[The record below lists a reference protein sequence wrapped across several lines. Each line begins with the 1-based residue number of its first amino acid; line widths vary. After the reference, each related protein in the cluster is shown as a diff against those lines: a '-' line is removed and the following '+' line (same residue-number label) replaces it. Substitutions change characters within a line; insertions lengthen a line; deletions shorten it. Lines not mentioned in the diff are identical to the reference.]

1 MTAPK
6 IVVLGSVNV
15 DLVIR
20 APRLPSP
27 GETVLGG
34 RFFEAAGGKGANQA
48 VAAARAARGPVAFV
62 AAVGDDRFGQ
72 QSLDNFKREGLRC
85 EHLRVVPDE
94 ATGVALILVDAEAEN
109 MIAVASGANAHLS
122 IADVDRLPDAWFAPR
137 GVFLAS
143 LESPLATVRHALA
156 RARVS
161 GMTTV
166 LNPAPANEPLP
177 ADVLELVD
185 VLTPNEHEAA
195 ALAGLSVTD
204 HRSAV
209 AAARRLQQ
217 LGCRQVIVTRGAAG
231 CTILGDTV
239 FGDTVFGDTVFSD
252 NFVGD
257 GGAGGRQDD
266 TGAVDLPARAVQA
279 VDTTAAGDAFNGA
292 LAVRLAEGASL
303 VEAARWASV
312 AAAISVTRPGAQPSL
327 PQRDDIDSA
336 AT

>member
-1 MTAPK
+1 MTVPK
-6 IVVLGSVNV
+6 IIVLGSVNI

-34 RFFEAAGGKGANQA
+34 RFFEAPGGKGANQA

-62 AAVGDDRFGQ
+62 AAVGDDRYGQ
-72 QSLDNFKREGLRC
+72 QSLDNFRREGLLC
-85 EHLRVVPDE
+85 EHLRIVSGE

-122 IADVDRLPDAWFAPR
+122 ITDVDQLPDAWFAPG
-137 GVFLAS
+137 GVLLAC
-143 LESPLATVRHALA
+143 LESPLPTVRHALA

-161 GMTTV
+161 AMTTI

-195 ALAGLSVTD
+195 ALAGQSVTD
-204 HRSAV
+204 HRSAL
-209 AAARRLQQ
+209 AAARHLQQ
-217 LGCRQVIVTRGAAG
+217 LGCRQVIVTRGSAG
-231 CTILGDTV
+231 CTVLGD
-239 FGDTVFGDTVFSD
+239 SIECQER
-252 NFVGD
+252 GD
-257 GGAGGRQDD
+257 GN
-266 TGAVDLPARAVQA
+266 AVDLPALAVQP

-292 LAVRLAEGASL
+292 LAVRLSEGASL
-303 VEAARWASV
+303 VEGARWASV

-327 PQRDDIDSA
+327 LNRDEIDA
-336 AT
+336 AAK

>member
-6 IVVLGSVNV
+6 IVVLGSVNI

-20 APRLPSP
+20 APKLPSP

-34 RFFEAAGGKGANQA
+34 RFFEAPGGKGANQA
-48 VAAARAARGPVAFV
+48 VAAARAARSPVAFV
-62 AAVGDDRFGQ
+62 AAVGDDRYGQ
-72 QSLDNFKREGLRC
+72 QSLDNFRREGLLC
-85 EHLRVVPDE
+85 EHLRIVPGE

-122 IADVDRLPDAWFAPR
+122 IADVDRLPDAWFAPG
-137 GVFLAS
+137 GVFLAC
-143 LESPLATVRHALA
+143 LESPLRTVRHALA

-161 GMTTV
+161 GMTTI

-195 ALAGLSVTD
+195 ALAGQSVTD

-209 AAARRLQQ
+209 AAARHLQQ
-217 LGCRQVIVTRGAAG
+217 LGCRQVIVTRGSAG
-231 CTILGDTV
+231 CTALGDSIE
-239 FGDTVFGDTVFSD
+239 GEEH
-252 NFVGD
+252 GD
-257 GGAGGRQDD
+257 GN
-266 TGAVDLPARAVQA
+266 AVDVPALAVQP

-292 LAVRLAEGASL
+292 LAVRLSEGASL
-303 VEAARWASV
+303 FEAARWASV

-327 PQRDDIDSA
+327 PQRDEIA
-336 AT
+336 AAAK

>member
-1 MTAPK
+1 MTAQK
-6 IVVLGSVNV
+6 IIVLGSVNI

-20 APRLPSP
+20 APKLPSP

-34 RFFEAAGGKGANQA
+34 RFFEASGGKGANQA
-48 VAAARAARGPVAFV
+48 VAAARAARAPVAFV

-72 QSLDNFKREGLRC
+72 QSLDNFRREGLVC
-85 EHLRVVPDE
+85 EHLRVVPGE
-94 ATGVALILVDAEAEN
+94 ATGVALILVNAEAEN

-122 IADVDRLPDAWFAPR
+122 LTDVDRLPDAWFVPG
-137 GVFLAS
+137 GVFLAC
-143 LESPLATVRHALA
+143 LESPLPTVRHALI

-161 GMTTV
+161 GMTTI

-177 ADVLELVD
+177 TDVLDLVD

-195 ALAGLSVTD
+195 ALAGQAVTD

-217 LGCRQVIVTRGAAG
+217 LGCRQVIVTRGSAG
-231 CTILGDTV
+231 CTILGEAIEDAKD
-239 FGDTVFGDTVFSD
+239 FDHD
-252 NFVGD
+252 
-257 GGAGGRQDD
+257 AIE
-266 TGAVDLPARAVQA
+266 LPALAVQP

-292 LAVRLAEGASL
+292 LAVKLSEAASL

-327 PQRDDIDSA
+327 PCRKEIDA
-336 AT
+336 AAK

>member
-6 IVVLGSVNV
+6 IVVLGSVNI

-20 APRLPSP
+20 APKLPSP

-34 RFFEAAGGKGANQA
+34 RFFEAPGGKGANQA
-48 VAAARAARGPVAFV
+48 VAAARVARSPVAFV
-62 AAVGDDRFGQ
+62 AAVGDDRYGQ
-72 QSLDNFKREGLRC
+72 QSLDNFRREGLLC
-85 EHLRVVPDE
+85 EHLRIVPGE

-122 IADVDRLPDAWFAPR
+122 IADVDQLPDAWFAPG
-137 GVFLAS
+137 GVFLAC
-143 LESPLATVRHALA
+143 LESPLPTVRHALA

-161 GMTTV
+161 GMTTI
-166 LNPAPANEPLP
+166 LNPAPASGPLP

-195 ALAGLSVTD
+195 SLAGQSVTD

-209 AAARRLQQ
+209 AAARHLQQ
-217 LGCRQVIVTRGAAG
+217 LGCRQVIVTRGSEG
-231 CTILGDTV
+231 CTVMGDSIEGEEH
-239 FGDTVFGDTVFSD
+239 GDS
-252 NFVGD
+252 N
-257 GGAGGRQDD
+257 
-266 TGAVDLPARAVQA
+266 AVDVPALAVQP

-292 LAVRLAEGASL
+292 LAVRLSAGASL
-303 VEAARWASV
+303 VEAACWASL

-327 PQRDDIDSA
+327 PRRDEIDA
-336 AT
+336 AAK

>member
-6 IVVLGSVNV
+6 IVILGSVNI

-34 RFFEAAGGKGANQA
+34 RFFEANGGKGANQA
-48 VAAARAARGPVAFV
+48 VAAARAALSPVAFV

-72 QSLDNFKREGLRC
+72 QSLDNFRREGLLC
-85 EHLRVVPDE
+85 EHLRVVPGE

-122 IADVDRLPDAWFAPR
+122 IADVDRLPDAWFAPG
-137 GVFLAS
+137 GVFLAC
-143 LESPLATVRHALA
+143 LESPLRTVRHALA

-161 GMTTV
+161 GMTTI

-195 ALAGLSVTD
+195 ALAGQSVTD
-204 HRSAV
+204 HRSAL

-217 LGCRQVIVTRGAAG
+217 LGCRQVIVTRGSAG
-231 CTILGDTV
+231 CTV
-239 FGDTVFGDTVFSD
+239 V
-252 NFVGD
+252 
-257 GGAGGRQDD
+257 DD
-266 TGAVDLPARAVQA
+266 TAVKGNAADDSAFELPALAVQP

-292 LAVRLAEGASL
+292 LAVRLSEGASL

-327 PQRDDIDSA
+327 PQRDEIA
-336 AT
+336 AAAK

>member
-6 IVVLGSVNV
+6 IVVLGSVNI

-34 RFFEAAGGKGANQA
+34 RFFEANGGKGANQA
-48 VAAARAARGPVAFV
+48 VAAAHAARGPVAFV
-62 AAVGDDRFGQ
+62 AAVGDDRYGQ
-72 QSLDNFKREGLRC
+72 QSLDNFRREGLLC
-85 EHLRVVPDE
+85 EHLRVVPGE

-122 IADVDRLPDAWFAPR
+122 IADVDRLPDAWFAPG
-137 GVFLAS
+137 GVFLAC
-143 LESPLATVRHALA
+143 LESPLPTVRHALA

-161 GMTTV
+161 GMTTI
-166 LNPAPANEPLP
+166 LNPAPASGPLP

-195 ALAGLSVTD
+195 ALSGQSVTD

-217 LGCRQVIVTRGAAG
+217 FGCRQVIVTRGSAG
-231 CTILGDTV
+231 CTVLSESTDGEQNGD
-239 FGDTVFGDTVFSD
+239 
-252 NFVGD
+252 
-257 GGAGGRQDD
+257 
-266 TGAVDLPARAVQA
+266 AVELPALAVQP

-292 LAVRLAEGASL
+292 LAVRLSEGASL

-327 PQRDDIDSA
+327 PKRDEIDA
-336 AT
+336 AAKST

>member
-1 MTAPK
+1 MSPPR
-6 IVVLGSVNV
+6 IVVLGSVNI

-34 RFFEAAGGKGANQA
+34 RFFEANGGKGANQA

-72 QSLDNFKREGLRC
+72 QSLDNFKREGLHC
-85 EHLRVVPDE
+85 EHLRIVPDE

-122 IADVDRLPDAWFAPR
+122 IGDVNRLPDVWFAPG
-137 GVFLAS
+137 GVFLAC
-143 LESPLATVRHALA
+143 LESPLPTVRHALI

-161 GMTTV
+161 GMTTI
-166 LNPAPANEPLP
+166 LNPAPASGPLP
-177 ADVLELVD
+177 ADVLDLID

-195 ALAGLSVTD
+195 ALAGLSVTN

-231 CTILGDTV
+231 CTVLGDT
-239 FGDTVFGDTVFSD
+239 DFSD
-252 NFVGD
+252 NPVGD
-257 GGAGGRQDD
+257 GGAGGRKDD
-266 TGAVDLPARAVQA
+266 TGAIDLPALAVQA

-327 PQRDDIDSA
+327 PRRDEIDA
-336 AT
+336 VAT